1 MITDGN
7 VSEWKR
13 AAWFQVGLGYAFS
26 PLSMAIVADP
36 HGRVPGGAPTL
47 PGRLEPERN
56 REAFGPLT
64 DPPGHG
70 HDYSAP
76 SPSTG
81 PLDPVIGMVMDL
93 VQLDRILRDE
103 IVIPFE
109 GRNLNQDV
117 AEFASGTLPT
127 CESLA
132 SLVYRRVAPRLP
144 AGVTLA
150 RVRVAE
156 DATLHADCTG
166 LP

>member
-1 MITDGN
+1 
-7 VSEWKR
+7 
-13 AAWFQVGLGYAFS
+13 
-26 PLSMAIVADP
+26 MAIELTRTVGFRAVHRLYRADWS
-36 HGRVPGGAPTL
+36 
-47 PGRLEPERN
+47 PERN
-56 REAFGPLT
+56 REAFGSLS
-64 DPPGHG
+64 DPPGHP
-70 HDYSAP
+70 HDYTCAVTV
-76 SPSTG
+76 TG
-81 PLDPVIGMVMDL
+81 PLDRVMGMVMDL
-93 VQLDRILRDE
+93 VELDRILRDE
-103 IVIPFE
+103 IVTPFE

>member
-1 MITDGN
+1 
-7 VSEWKR
+7 
-13 AAWFQVGLGYAFS
+13 
-26 PLSMAIVADP
+26 MAIELTRTVGFRAVHRLYRADWS
-36 HGRVPGGAPTL
+36 R
-47 PGRLEPERN
+47 ERN
-56 REAFGPLT
+56 REAFGPLS
-64 DPPGHG
+64 DPPGHP
-70 HDYSAP
+70 HDYTCAVTV
-76 SPSTG
+76 TG
-81 PLDPVIGMVMDL
+81 PLDRVMGMVMDL
-93 VQLDRILRDE
+93 VELDRILRDE
-103 IVIPFE
+103 IVTPFV
-109 GRNLNQDV
+109 GRNLIQDV

>member
-1 MITDGN
+1 
-7 VSEWKR
+7 
-13 AAWFQVGLGYAFS
+13 
-26 PLSMAIVADP
+26 MAIELTRTVGFRAVHRLYRADWS
-36 HGRVPGGAPTL
+36 
-47 PGRLEPERN
+47 PERN
-56 REAFGPLT
+56 REAFGPLS
-64 DPPGHG
+64 DPPGHP
-70 HDYSAP
+70 HDYTCAVTV
-76 SPSTG
+76 TG
-81 PLDPVIGMVMDL
+81 TLDRVMGMVMDL
-93 VQLDRILRDE
+93 VELDRILRDE
-103 IVIPFE
+103 IVTPFE

-144 AGVTLA
+144 AGVTLT

>member
-1 MITDGN
+1 
-7 VSEWKR
+7 
-13 AAWFQVGLGYAFS
+13 
-26 PLSMAIVADP
+26 MAIELTRTVGFRAVHRLYRADWS
-36 HGRVPGGAPTL
+36 
-47 PGRLEPERN
+47 PERN
-56 REAFGPLT
+56 RDAFGPLS
-64 DPPGHG
+64 DPPGHP
-70 HDYSAP
+70 HDYTCAVTV
-76 SPSTG
+76 TG
-81 PLDPVIGMVMDL
+81 PLDPAMGMVMDL
-93 VQLDRILRDE
+93 VDLDRILRDE
-103 IVIPFE
+103 IVTPFE

-127 CESLA
+127 CESVA

>member
-1 MITDGN
+1 
-7 VSEWKR
+7 
-13 AAWFQVGLGYAFS
+13 
-26 PLSMAIVADP
+26 MAIELTRTVGFRAVHRLYRADWS
-36 HGRVPGGAPTL
+36 
-47 PGRLEPERN
+47 PERN
-56 REAFGPLT
+56 REAFGPLS
-64 DPPGHG
+64 DPPGHP
-70 HDYSAP
+70 HDYSCAVTV
-76 SPSTG
+76 TG
-81 PLDPVIGMVMDL
+81 PLDRVMGMVMDL
-93 VQLDRILRDE
+93 VELDRILREE
-103 IVIPFE
+103 IVTPFE

-132 SLVYRRVAPRLP
+132 LLVYRRVAPRLP

>member
-1 MITDGN
+1 
-7 VSEWKR
+7 
-13 AAWFQVGLGYAFS
+13 
-26 PLSMAIVADP
+26 MAIELTRTVGFRAVHRLYRADWS
-36 HGRVPGGAPTL
+36 
-47 PGRLEPERN
+47 PERN
-56 REAFGPLT
+56 REAFGPLS
-64 DPPGHG
+64 DPPGHP
-70 HDYSAP
+70 HDYTCAVTV
-76 SPSTG
+76 TG
-81 PLDPVIGMVMDL
+81 TLDRVMGMVMDL
-93 VQLDRILRDE
+93 VELDRILRDE
-103 IVIPFE
+103 IVTPFE
-109 GRNLNQDV
+109 GRNLNQAV

>member
-1 MITDGN
+1 
-7 VSEWKR
+7 
-13 AAWFQVGLGYAFS
+13 
-26 PLSMAIVADP
+26 MAIELTRTVGFRAVHRLYRADWS
-36 HGRVPGGAPTL
+36 
-47 PGRLEPERN
+47 PERN
-56 REAFGPLT
+56 REAFGPLS
-64 DPPGHG
+64 DPPGHP
-70 HDYSAP
+70 HDYTCAVTV
-76 SPSTG
+76 TG
-81 PLDPVIGMVMDL
+81 TLDRVMGMVMDL
-93 VQLDRILRDE
+93 VELDRILRDE

>member
-1 MITDGN
+1 
-7 VSEWKR
+7 
-13 AAWFQVGLGYAFS
+13 
-26 PLSMAIVADP
+26 MAIELTRTVGFRAVHRLYRADWS
-36 HGRVPGGAPTL
+36 
-47 PGRLEPERN
+47 PERN
-56 REAFGPLT
+56 REAFGPLS
-64 DPPGHG
+64 DPPGHP
-70 HDYSAP
+70 HDYSCAVTV
-76 SPSTG
+76 TG
-81 PLDPVIGMVMDL
+81 PLDRVMGMVMDL
-93 VQLDRILRDE
+93 VELDHILRE
-103 IVIPFE
+103 QIVTPFE

-132 SLVYRRVAPRLP
+132 ALVYRRVAPRLP

>member
-1 MITDGN
+1 
-7 VSEWKR
+7 
-13 AAWFQVGLGYAFS
+13 
-26 PLSMAIVADP
+26 MAIELTRTVGFRAVHRLYRADWS
-36 HGRVPGGAPTL
+36 
-47 PGRLEPERN
+47 PERN
-56 REAFGPLT
+56 REAFGPLS
-64 DPPGHG
+64 DPPGHP
-70 HDYSAP
+70 HDYSCAVTV
-76 SPSTG
+76 SG
-81 PLDPVIGMVMDL
+81 PLDRLMGMVMDL
-93 VQLDRILRDE
+93 VELDRILREE
-103 IVIPFE
+103 IVTPFE

-132 SLVYRRVAPRLP
+132 ALVYRRVAPRLP